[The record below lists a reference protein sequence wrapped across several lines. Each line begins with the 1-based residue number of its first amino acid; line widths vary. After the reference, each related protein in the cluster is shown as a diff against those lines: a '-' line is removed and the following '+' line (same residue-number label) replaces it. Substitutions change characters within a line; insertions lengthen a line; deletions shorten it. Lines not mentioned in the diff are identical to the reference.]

1 MNIAA
6 AALTATALVE
16 LAVFACAYPNQVITM
31 SVRALGRLEALVA
44 RNEFISA
51 GGKFVREIEPMPP
64 EFTADDWAASQQLRE
79 ALDAAAMIKSARF
92 LASIVADDGKTR
104 TFEIDRDLA
113 ICLQNFSSLSVTA
126 SGK

>member
-1 MNIAA
+1 MSTSLF
-6 AALTATALVE
+6 ALLCTALVE
-16 LAVFACAYPNQVITM
+16 IAVYAVAYPQQVLDM

-79 ALDAAAMIKSARF
+79 ALDAAHVFAQQRYKLNI
-92 LASIVADDGKTR
+92 DGR
-104 TFEIDRDLA
+104 TFDVRGPLA
-113 ICLQNFSSLSVTA
+113 LALKNFSSLSVEPAT
-126 SGK
+126 GKL

>member
-1 MNIAA
+1 MSTSTF
-6 AALTATALVE
+6 ALLCTALVE
-16 LAVFACAYPNQVITM
+16 IAVYAVAYPQQVLDM

-51 GGKFVREIEPMPP
+51 GGKFVREVEPMPQ
-64 EFTADDWAASQQLRE
+64 FTDQDFREAAALRE